1 MKKYI
6 NYGGIAGIVLILA
19 GLIYFSLNSILD
31 TVATILLITGLALV
45 IIYAVFNFNKIKLA
59 LSSRSAQFGTNA
71 VIMIIIILGILS
83 VVNFV
88 THRFS
93 WRADLTAA
101 KQFSLASQT
110 KKVLQHLEGDVRV
123 IGFFKTGE
131 EFRLQELLTEYSHYS
146 PHLKFEFIDPD
157 KKPGI
162 AKGYEINTYGTI
174 VVEYA
179 GSSEKI
185 QKSTEEDLT
194 NAIIKVTRGEQKK
207 IYFLTGHGEKNYEG
221 AEQNGYNTAQ
231 KAIED
236 ENYLLD
242 KVLLAEQENVPD
254 DCSLLIVAGPKSDM
268 FEHEQKMI
276 NDYLKSGGKAL
287 FLLDPDAKTG
297 YGEFLKDWGIEVGN
311 DLVVDAS
318 GIGRLFGAGP
328 TMPIISQY
336 EEHAI
341 TKDFNVMTFFPDAR
355 SITPS
360 DETTAELTVKS
371 LAKTSPRSWGEKSS
385 IAGLEQ
391 IAYDD
396 GVDKKGPISIV
407 TIAEKNAENPPEKR
421 EDDLDLVT
429 GKVKTRIVVFGD
441 SDFASNSYFNVQG
454 NGDFFMNAINWLA
467 EEEDLISVRPRD
479 PEDRRVNLTQKQSR
493 VILYVGVIFLPVA
506 IFALGIGVYVR
517 RK

>member
-1 MKKYI
+1 MKKYV

-19 GLIYFSLNSILD
+19 GLIYYSLNAILD
-31 TVATILLITGLALV
+31 TIATILLIAGVVLVVAYAAL
-45 IIYAVFNFNKIKLA
+45 NFGRIKLA
-59 LSSRSAQFGTNA
+59 LSSRSARFGTNA
-71 VIMIIIILGILS
+71 IVMIIIVIGILS
-83 VVNFV
+83 IINFV

-101 KQFSLASQT
+101 KQFSLATQT
-110 KKVLQHLEGDVRV
+110 KKVLQHLKDDVRV
-123 IGFFKTGE
+123 IGFYKTGE

-146 PHLKFEFIDPD
+146 PRLKFEFIDPD

-162 AKGYEINTYGTI
+162 AKGYGINAYGQI
-174 VVEYA
+174 VVEY
-179 GSSEKI
+179 GGNSEKI
-185 QKSTEEDLT
+185 SKSTEEDIT
-194 NAIIKVTRGEQKK
+194 NAIIKVTREEQKK
-207 IYFLTGHGEKNYEG
+207 IYFLSGHGEKDYEG
-221 AEQNGYNTAQ
+221 AEQSGYNTAK

-236 ENYLLD
+236 ENYLID

-254 DCSLLIVAGPKSDM
+254 DCSVLIVAGPKSDM
-268 FEHEQKMI
+268 FAHEQKMV
-276 NDYLKSGGKAL
+276 NDYLKKGGKAM
-287 FLLDPDAKTG
+287 FLLDPDAKSG
-297 YGEFLKDWGIEVGN
+297 YGTFLKEWGIEVGN

-328 TMPIISQY
+328 TIPIISQY
-336 EEHAI
+336 ESHEI
-341 TKDFNVMTFFPDAR
+341 TKDFNVMTFFPEAR

-360 DETTAELTVKS
+360 DESKTGLTVKS
-371 LAKTSPRSWGEKSS
+371 LAKTSPRSWGETSS
-385 IAGLEQ
+385 IAGMEK
-391 IAYDD
+391 IVYDD
-396 GVDKKGPISIV
+396 GVDRKGPISIV
-407 TIAEKNAENPPEKR
+407 ALAEKDAENQPKNKDE
-421 EDDLDLVT
+421 LGIGL

-454 NGDFFMNAINWLA
+454 NGDFFMNALSWLA